1 MVSSTF
7 GYDKRE
13 DRVWL
18 SFDDGTPRLWFTRR
32 LVSHLLGPMLGPFE
46 AASPGGQGGAQAS
59 TRVALEH
66 ELAMNELLPGER
78 ALPMKMGT
86 ESASESQN
94 AEHELCTGLN
104 ASFDASQC
112 HLRFS
117 TVDGERSLQM
127 GRVSMHRWLRGLHL
141 LVQHGATHH
150 DGHGALLKSV
160 SKSTR
165 RRLQALLPP
174 KQYAQAERW
183 FGVYAVLSPDRAVVT
198 AAHRTHRRHLH

>member
-141 LVQHGATHH
+141 VVQHAEWALPAPEWLTRSCLPEAVRSLVQGA
-150 DGHGALLKSV
+150 AS
-160 SKSTR
+160 
-165 RRLQALLPP
+165 LPP
-174 KQYAQAERW
+174 ETE
-183 FGVYAVLSPDRAVVT
+183 PDA
-198 AAHRTHRRHLH
+198 